1 LELNDQTLKMSKTSK
16 MSKTTMEKIGD
27 QTSKTSKTYKTT
39 KTTRKNIGSFTIL
52 VFSIFFFVSTFSVA
66 TAEQQRSSNREGKGK
81 QSQTELTV
89 LSVDILIVLTVDI

>member
-1 LELNDQTLKMSKTSK
+1 MTEPISNSNSNLVSHFLQLELNDQTLKMSKTSK

-27 QTSKTSKTYKTT
+27 QTLKTYKTS

-66 TAEQQRSSNREGKGK
+66 TGEQQRSSNREGKGK
-81 QSQTELTV
+81 KGH
-89 LSVDILIVLTVDI
+89 D